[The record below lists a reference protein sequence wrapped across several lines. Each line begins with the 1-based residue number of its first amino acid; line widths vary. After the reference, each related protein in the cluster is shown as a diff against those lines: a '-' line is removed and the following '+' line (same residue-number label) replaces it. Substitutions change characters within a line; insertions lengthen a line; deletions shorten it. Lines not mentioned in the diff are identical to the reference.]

1 MSNGTS
7 AIPATD
13 PCAPDRPGRPIEHLI
28 NQSESCQQ
36 MSANIMGRLHE
47 LLGRLHQGNSPAIL
61 STNKEQ
67 PMESLPELPTIE
79 RNLNQLQRNLESIL
93 DATNGLEAL

>member
-1 MSNGTS
+1 MNGAQTGQDV
-7 AIPATD
+7 AE
-13 PCAPDRPGRPIEHLI
+13 CRPGRPIEHLI
-28 NQSESCQQ
+28 NQSESAMQ
-36 MSANIMGRLHE
+36 MSANIAGRLTE
-47 LLGRLHQGNSPAIL
+47 LLGRLHQGNAPAIL

-79 RNLNQLQRNLESIL
+79 RNLNAIQRNLESIL